1 MPGGKSPHCMVVLPI
16 CKTEMIILTSLHRT
30 ESKEQKLL
38 YKPNSDSTTRDGR
51 THVNLIGQNQP
62 LEVLST

>member
-1 MPGGKSPHCMVVLPI
+1 MVVSPI

-30 ESKEQKLL
+30 VPKEQKML
-38 YKPNSDSTTRDGR
+38 YDPNSDSASRDER